1 MPSRNYAQ
9 IIHRARGRVRIRI
22 PARRHHASYFDEL
35 RTNLLACEGIVAV
48 QVNPLTATVLIEHD
62 ESCDLTSLDHLLS
75 GLDRANARREPLCE
89 RQPLPPV
96 ARIDAHV
103 RTLSGG
109 EMDLGSLIVK
119 VALALI
125 SRQPGG
131 LIVELGVEAA
141 TRSALWLATPAA
153 RPVAPA
159 GPEIAEQRHA
169 LPAAA

>member
-22 PARRHHASYFDEL
+22 PARRHHAAYFNEL
-35 RTNLLACEGIVAV
+35 RANLLACEGVLAV
-48 QVNPLTATVLIEHD
+48 QVNPLTATVLIEHN
-62 ESCDLTSLDHLLS
+62 EPCDVTALNH
-75 GLDRANARREPLCE
+75 GLDLANARPEPVCE
-89 RQPLPPV
+89 RQTLPPV
-96 ARIDAHV
+96 ARIDAHI

-109 EMDLGSLIVK
+109 EMDLGALIVK

-131 LIVELGVEAA
+131 LMVELGVKAA
-141 TRSALWLATPAA
+141 TRSALWLAGPAA
-153 RPVAPA
+153 TPVAPA
-159 GPEIAEQRHA
+159 GLEIAEQR

>member
-9 IIHRARGRVRIRI
+9 IIHRAPGRVRIKI
-22 PARRHHASYFDEL
+22 PARRHHAAYFNEL
-35 RTNLLACEGIVAV
+35 RANLLACEGVVAV
-48 QVNPLTATVLIEHD
+48 QVNPLTATVLIEHN
-62 ESCDLTSLDHLLS
+62 ESCDLTTLNH
-75 GLDRANARREPLCE
+75 GLDLANARPEPLCE

-96 ARIDAHV
+96 ARIDAHI

-131 LIVELGVEAA
+131 LMVELGVEAA
-141 TRSALWLATPAA
+141 TRSALWLASPAA
-153 RPVAPA
+153 KPVAPA
-159 GPEIAEQRHA
+159 VPEISEQRLA